1 MSVIKHL
8 SAEQLDLIPEYQHK
22 WGAIAATLTPINRDH
37 IRTAIRTLYGQLEL
51 PAPRICFFQG
61 PETFYREFPG
71 LKLLPTEALRQLI
84 NLGAGWGFLVILSGS
99 FWCFAMTWM
108 QPKTSLIQLFSIACI
123 GLLYLLGWASQR
135 YPQQNRWFKSTAS
148 YFFVGQIFVV
158 SPVLYAWILR
168 SHLPLAMTVGSLPLL
183 FFVCLEVMVLVSK
196 RRLENR
202 WSQAIEAQIN
212 AQLSQ
217 QIQNQLLATWGV
229 ISLRSV
235 PPPKEPLGS
244 LLTLRWSYEQFS
256 RHWLGLAPKL
266 PSSFVTLDWMDW
278 CSRIDFCVSVLGCTC
293 NPYLWQAF
301 QTLISEPGVVLP
313 LQKICWVCDRPDQ
326 ILLDLQQRPH
336 AEAKAAIVFR
346 DGSCIYAWHGVKL
359 PPEYGRLH
367 PHQWQA
373 NWVLSEQNAEVRRV
387 LIEGIGYGRLCQEL
401 QAHTLDTWR
410 EYTLLTVK
418 IPTKGYVGG
427 QEVEEEPIHLL
438 KMTCPSTNHIHVL
451 RVPPK
456 LRSARA
462 AARWVNWDIDPAG
475 FEAES

>member
-8 SAEQLDLIPEYQHK
+8 SAEQWDLIPEYQQK
-22 WGAIAATLTPINRDH
+22 WGAIAAAQTPINRDR
-37 IRTAIRTLYGQLEL
+37 IRTAVRTLYGQLQL

-71 LKLLPTEALRQLI
+71 LELLPTEVLRQLI
-84 NLGAGWGFLVILSGS
+84 NLGASWGLFVLLSGS
-99 FWCFAMTWM
+99 FWCFAMTWT
-108 QPKTSLIQLFSIACI
+108 QPATSLIQLVGIGCI
-123 GLLYLLGWASQR
+123 GLLYLQPAAR
-135 YPQQNRWFKSTAS
+135 YPQEHRWFNIAS
-148 YFFVGQIFVV
+148 YMFLGQIFVV

-168 SHLPLAMTVGSLPLL
+168 SHLPLAMTVGSMPIL
-183 FFVCLEVMVLVSK
+183 FFVCLEVMVLVSN

-202 WSQAIEAQIN
+202 WSQAIDNEIN

-217 QIQNQLLATWGV
+217 QLRDRLLAAWGV
-229 ISLRSV
+229 NSLRSAS
-235 PPPKEPLGS
+235 PPEQPLRYLS
-244 LLTLRWSYEQFS
+244 TLKWSYEQFS
-256 RHWLGLAPKL
+256 RRWLRMAPKL
-266 PSSFVTLDWMDW
+266 PSSFLTVDWIDW
-278 CSRIDFCVSVLGCTC
+278 CSRIDFCVSVLGCRC
-293 NPYLWQAF
+293 NLSLWEAY
-301 QTLISEPGVVLP
+301 QTLIRECGVVLP
-313 LQKICWVCDRPDQ
+313 LQKICWVCDRPAQ
-326 ILLDLQQRPH
+326 ILLDSQQRPH

-346 DGSCIYAWHGVKL
+346 DGSCIYAFHGVKL

-373 NWVLSEQNAEVRRV
+373 SWVLSEQNAEVRRV
-387 LIEGIGYGRLCQEL
+387 LIQGIGYGRLCQEL

-418 IPTKGYVGG
+418 VPTKAYVGG
-427 QEVEEEPIHLL
+427 QEVQEEPIHLL

-462 AARWVNWDIDPAG
+462 AARWVNWDIDPASFG
-475 FEAES
+475 VES